1 MKNTQ
6 YALIL
11 GASSGFG
18 KAIALTLA
26 KDGVNIIGVH
36 LDRATTMPDVEKE
49 IEEIKSYG
57 VEAHF
62 YNINAADPQ
71 KREDVLDRVADIFK
85 SKENPTIKVLMHS
98 LAFGTLRKC
107 VDEDPAN
114 QMKQKQ
120 MEMTVD
126 VMAHSLVYW
135 TQSMLKRD
143 LMKPG
148 GKIYAMTS
156 SGGSRVI
163 EFYGAV
169 SAAKACLE
177 SHVRQLALEL
187 GHKEIAVNALLAG
200 VTDTPALRKI
210 PKNEE
215 LINMALMRNPQGK
228 LTEPK
233 DIANF
238 ILDNYKRNSH
248 WMTGCV
254 IHIDGGET
262 ISGF

>member
-1 MKNTQ
+1 MKNNY
-6 YALIL
+6 YALVL

-18 KAIALTLA
+18 KAISLALA
-26 KDGVNIIGVH
+26 KDGVSIIGVH

-57 VEAHF
+57 VEAYF
-62 YNINAADPQ
+62 FNINAADPQ
-71 KREDVLDRVADIFK
+71 KRTDVLDRVSEIFK
-85 SKENPTIKVLMHS
+85 TKENPTIKVLVHS
-98 LAFGTLRKC
+98 LAFGTLKKFID
-107 VDEDPAN
+107 DETGS
-114 QMKQKQ
+114 QMNQKQ
-120 MEMTVD
+120 MEMTLD

-135 TQSMLKRD
+135 TQEVMNRN
-143 LMKPG
+143 LMNPG
-148 GKIYAMTS
+148 GKIFAMTS

-187 GHKEIAVNALLAG
+187 GHREIAVNALLAG

-210 PKNEE
+210 PKNED
-215 LINMALMRNPQGK
+215 LIKMALMRNPQGK
-228 LTEPK
+228 LTEPQ

>member
-1 MKNTQ
+1 
-6 YALIL
+6 
-11 GASSGFG
+11 
-18 KAIALTLA
+18 
-26 KDGVNIIGVH
+26 
-36 LDRATTMPDVEKE
+36 MPDVEKE
-49 IEEIKSYG
+49 IEEIRSYG
-57 VEAHF
+57 VDAHF
-62 YNINAADPQ
+62 YNINAADIQ
-71 KREDVLDRVADIFK
+71 KREYVLNEVLEIFK
-85 SKENPTIKVLMHS
+85 KKENPTIKVIVHS
-98 LAFGTLRKC
+98 LAFGTLRKF
-107 VDEDPAN
+107 VSEDGN
-114 QMKQKQ
+114 DQINMKQ

-135 TQSMLKRD
+135 TQEVLKRD

-156 SGGSRVI
+156 SGGTRVI

-187 GHKEIAVNALLAG
+187 GSREIAVNALLAG

-210 PKNEE
+210 PKNDD
-215 LINMALMRNPQGK
+215 LIKMALLRNPQGK
-228 LTEPK
+228 LTMPK

>member
-98 LAFGTLRKC
+98 LAFGTLRKF

-114 QMKQKQ
+114 QMNQKQ

-238 ILDNYKRNSH
+238 ILDNYKRDSH

>member
-1 MKNTQ
+1 MDNTY

-18 KAIALTLA
+18 KEIALTLA

-49 IEEIKSYG
+49 IEDIRSYG
-57 VEAHF
+57 VDAHF
-62 YNINAADPQ
+62 YNINAADIQ
-71 KREDVLDRVADIFK
+71 KRENVLNDVLEIFK
-85 SKENPTIKVLMHS
+85 KKVNPTIKVIVHS
-98 LAFGTLRKC
+98 LAFGTLRKF
-107 VDEDPAN
+107 VSEDGSDQIN
-114 QMKQKQ
+114 MKQ

-135 TQSMLKRD
+135 TQEVLKRD

-187 GHKEIAVNALLAG
+187 GSREIAVNALLAG

-210 PKNEE
+210 PKNDD
-215 LINMALMRNPQGK
+215 LIKMALMRNPQGK

>member
-1 MKNTQ
+1 MKNTH

-49 IEEIKSYG
+49 IEEIKSHG

-62 YNINAADPQ
+62 FNINAADPQ
-71 KREDVLDRVADIFK
+71 KREEVLDCVADIFK

-98 LAFGTLRKC
+98 LAFGTLRKF
-107 VDEDPAN
+107 VDEDPVN
-114 QMKQKQ
+114 QMNQKQ

-228 LTEPK
+228 LTEPQ
-233 DIANF
+233 DIADF